1 MMGFGML
8 LMVLFWGLLVVGT
21 TGLVKSVFR
30 NDSRQTL
37 PGFEQETQ
45 TAREILDQRFAR
57 GEIKQEEYRRMKEDL
72 D

>member
-8 LMVLFWGLLVVGT
+8 LLVLFWGLLVVGT
-21 TGLVKSVFR
+21 IWLVKSAFW

-37 PGFEQETQ
+37 PGLEQEAQ